1 MIAIFYTGADKFSSV
16 TFSNHVKV
24 IDKIREKYPVTVY
37 DHKLPDFDRTEC
49 TFTLSGGCQVFD
61 FMKSSEILSENIII
75 KFRTDIWFTD
85 SSIEMLLEAI
95 DDVVNNTLDIV
106 YLGYDFRN
114 YYSEKGFKIDVN
126 DIKKITDFVVVS
138 NKKGL
143 TTRDIAL
150 RKCIED
156 RSKSGNL
163 LFKNIRNDAAR
174 SIMVSCHMYLV
185 RKEFLEFSHY
195 DILCDWVKQYR
206 ITGNEMNWVLNNKD
220 IIVKEY

>member
-16 TFSNHVKV
+16 TFSNHVNV
-24 IDKIREKYPVTVY
+24 IDKIKEKYSVTVY

-61 FMKSSEILSENIII
+61 FMKSSEMLSENIII

-114 YYSEKGFKIDVN
+114 HYSEKGFKIDVN
-126 DIKKITDFVVVS
+126 DVKKITDFVVVS

-150 RKCIED
+150 QIIANTPVTAQTGTEIVQVINTFFQYGGD
-156 RSKSGNL
+156 YMPQE
-163 LFKNIRNDAAR
+163 A
-174 SIMVSCHMYLV
+174 V
-185 RKEFLEFSHY
+185 RRGFNTIT
-195 DILCDWVKQYR
+195 DIFIDSLD
-206 ITGNEMNWVLNNKD
+206 
-220 IIVKEY
+220 

>member
-24 IDKIREKYPVTVY
+24 IDKIKEKYPVTVY
-37 DHKLPDFDRTEC
+37 DHKLPGFDRAEC
-49 TFTLSGGCQVFD
+49 IFTLSGGCQVFD

-143 TTRDIAL
+143 TTRDVAL
-150 RKCIED
+150 QKCIED

-174 SIMVSCHMYLV
+174 SIMISCHMYLV
-185 RKEFLEFSHY
+185 RNEFLECSHY

-206 ITGNEMNWVLNNKD
+206 NTGNGIDWVLNNKD
-220 IIVKEY
+220 LIIKEY

>member
-24 IDKIREKYPVTVY
+24 IDKIKEKYPVTVY
-37 DHKLPDFDRTEC
+37 DHKLPGFDRTEC

-95 DDVVNNTLDIV
+95 DSVVNNIIDIA

-114 YYSEKGFKIDVN
+114 YYSEKGFKINADNINKVS
-126 DIKKITDFVVVS
+126 DFVVIA

-143 TTRDIAL
+143 TTRDVAL
-150 RKCIED
+150 QKCIND
-156 RSKSGNL
+156 RSKNGNV
-163 LFKNIRNDAAR
+163 LFKNIKSDNAR
-174 SIMVSCHMYLV
+174 SLMISCHMYLV
-185 RKEFLEFSHY
+185 RKEFLNFSHY
-195 DILCDWVKQYR
+195 DILHNWVQQYR
-206 ITGNEMNWVLNNKD
+206 ITGCEMNWVLNNKD
-220 IIVKEY
+220 LINREY